1 MSRHGPRG
9 LKWTPE
15 IAREAWRLQ
24 QEERLSCEAI
34 AGRVGLSESAVRR
47 NLGTMTAR
55 RAAAEAAEAER
66 FPAGGFPADR
76 FLPDRIPAERI
87 AVRRVGGSLI
97 SLPRITCIDGEG

>member
-55 RAAAEAAEAER
+55 RAAAEAAEAGD
-66 FPAGGFPADR
+66 PDR
-76 FLPDRIPAERI
+76 FSAEHIPAERI